1 MNQADR
7 FAELYE
13 ETYTALLGY
22 ALRRCHD
29 PEDAADIVAETFAVA
44 WRRIAKVPEGDEAR
58 LWLYGVARKALANHR
73 RGERRH
79 ERRTAALRDQLAASP
94 LLEDPPPGGRLAEA
108 LATLSEEDREL
119 LTLVGWENLDH
130 AQLATT
136 LGISRNAVRV
146 RLHRARRRLASIM
159 NDHELEGS
167 AL

>member
-1 MNQADR
+1 MSHAER

-13 ETYTALLGY
+13 QTYTALLGY
-22 ALRRCHD
+22 AVRRCQD
-29 PEDAADIVAETFAVA
+29 PEDAADVVAETFTVA
-44 WRRIAKVPEGDEAR
+44 WRRIAKVPEGDQAR

-79 ERRTAALRDQLAASP
+79 ERRTAALRAQLAASP
-94 LLEDPPPGGRLAEA
+94 LLAGPPSGGRLAGA
-108 LATLSEEDREL
+108 LAELPEEDREL
-119 LTLVGWENLDH
+119 LTLVAWENLDH